1 MQDFRNLAVWK
12 KAHEL
17 TLKVYEISAAYPQHE
32 AFGLRTTL
40 RRTTSNV
47 PCRIADGRGCSNDIE
62 FVKFLYAAN
71 GQSSEL
77 EYQFLLSRDLNYV
90 DQETYDKLSTAVVE
104 VRRMLM
110 GLIRSINS

>member
-1 MQDFRNLAVWK
+1 VQDFRNLAVWK

-17 TLKVYEISAAYPQHE
+17 TLSLYTASAGYPQHE
-32 AFGLRTTL
+32 TFGLRSQI
-40 RRTTSNV
+40 RRTASNI
-47 PCRIADGRGCSNDIE
+47 PCRIADGCGCSTDGE

-71 GQSSEL
+71 SQASEL
-77 EYQFLLSRDLNYV
+77 EYLLILSRDLHYF
-90 DQETYDKLSTAVVE
+90 DEAAYDKHSAAVVE